1 MKYETRR
8 EREYLVAIT
17 DARNYELNLSNEN
30 RDIQILLISTLCQE
44 VGYVLGSGERTKF
57 KNYLSIKES

>member
-17 DARNYELNLSNEN
+17 DARNYELNLSNDN
-30 RDIQILLISTLCQE
+30 RVIQILLISTLCQE
-44 VGYVLGSGERTKF
+44 VGYMLGSGERT
-57 KNYLSIKES
+57 